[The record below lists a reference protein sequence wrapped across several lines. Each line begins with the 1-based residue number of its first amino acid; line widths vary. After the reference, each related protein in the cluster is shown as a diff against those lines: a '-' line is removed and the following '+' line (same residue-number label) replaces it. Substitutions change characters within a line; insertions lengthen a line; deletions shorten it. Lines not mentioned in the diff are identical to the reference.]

1 MKKEESILGSSIESV
16 DLAALLISLDFPLNE
31 ASVIEGKN
39 LDSAGHDPKKTM
51 SWKFC
56 NTSTDGRYTIDKVK
70 EGWKLPKKFT
80 LDVLQLSR
88 LLAHNMAVLKN
99 VAKRPQGL
107 IYSDFGGIGILAD
120 EKKSDVAKDIPLNN
134 IGFGGCSDTA
144 ANALAITLGCIPVAM
159 YKRGNN
165 LSMLFDYREGKV
177 NIDDIKKMINDDRM
191 RDENNKNAIAVLIC
205 QLDNR
210 QEILANIDKFR
221 KKIRLIADGGE
232 TQVLYDPNSLSSRD
246 RERIERHFE

>member
-1 MKKEESILGSSIESV
+1 MKKEESILGSSIESI
-16 DLAALLISLDFPLNE
+16 DLAALLLALDFPIND

-70 EGWKLPKKFT
+70 DGWKLPKKFT

-107 IYSDFGGIGILAD
+107 IYSDFGGIGIIGD
-120 EKKSDVAKDIPLNN
+120 EKKSDVVKDITLNN
-134 IGFGGCSDTA
+134 IGFGGCSDTST
-144 ANALAITLGCIPVAM
+144 NALAITLGCIPVGM
-159 YKRGNN
+159 YMRQGKLN
-165 LSMLFDYREGKV
+165 MLFSYE
-177 NIDDIKKMINDDRM
+177 
-191 RDENNKNAIAVLIC
+191 
-205 QLDNR
+205 
-210 QEILANIDKFR
+210 
-221 KKIRLIADGGE
+221 
-232 TQVLYDPNSLSSRD
+232 
-246 RERIERHFE
+246 